1 MFNVLTEKTKQHKEI
16 FGGDGYVQYLGHGI
30 GIIDTYVQTHQDI
43 YIKLVQ
49 FFVNQLYLNKGKK
62 KKPQQKFTVLTI
74 FKSS

>member
-1 MFNVLTEKTKQHKEI
+1 MFSVLTEKTKQHKEI
-16 FGGDGYVQYLGHGI
+16 FGGDGYVQYVGHGI

-49 FFVNQLYLNKGKK
+49 FFQLDLNKGKK
-62 KKPQQKFTVLTI
+62 KLQKFTVLTI